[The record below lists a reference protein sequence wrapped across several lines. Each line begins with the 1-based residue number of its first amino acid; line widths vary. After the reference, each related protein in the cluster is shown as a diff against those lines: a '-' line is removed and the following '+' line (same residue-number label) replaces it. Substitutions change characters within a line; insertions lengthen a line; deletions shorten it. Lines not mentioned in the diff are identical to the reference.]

1 MRFKPAIWFPISVVL
16 TVVNVGAA
24 WFAAQQAE
32 PWHATVHAAL
42 GVAFALWA
50 QRLRRRPD
58 GQEELQADMEALEL
72 EVNTL
77 RQELA
82 EAHERLDFAERVLFQ
97 QAETRRVDPPPPG

>member
-1 MRFKPAIWFPISVVL
+1 MRFKPAIWFPISAVL
-16 TVVNVGAA
+16 SVVNVGAA
-24 WFAAQQAE
+24 WFAAQLAE

-58 GQEELQADMEALEL
+58 GSEELQADVESLEH

-82 EAHERLDFAERVLFQ
+82 EAHERLDFAEQVLYQQ
-97 QAETRRVDPPPPG
+97 QAETRRVDPPPG

>member
-1 MRFKPAIWFPISVVL
+1 
-16 TVVNVGAA
+16 VVNVGAA
-24 WFAAQQAE
+24 WFAAQLAE

-50 QRLRRRPD
+50 QRLRRRPE
-58 GQEELQADMEALEL
+58 GPEELQADMEALEI

-82 EAHERLDFAERVLFQ
+82 EAHERLDFAERVMSQ
-97 QAETRRVDPPPPG
+97 QAETRRVDSPPG